1 MDERGQ
7 PLSTKSPD
15 RRRKAMNITH
25 FGHACVL
32 VELPGEAAS
41 RRILFDPG
49 TYSQDFEDL
58 TDLDLI
64 LITHAHPD
72 HLDIPRLTTLL
83 AANPAARLIVGQDT
97 LAALDHPD
105 HPDTMR
111 RPAHVAQPGQKLSV
125 LGHDIVVT
133 GGEHACVHSALPAS
147 KNVGYLIDDAV
158 FHPGDAFDEI
168 ATTVDV
174 LLLPIGGPWMKIGEG
189 IDYLRSIAPR
199 VVVPIHQAGLAPAHQ
214 NMHCQLLKNL
224 APASTE
230 VLVLDH
236 ATMRT
241 ISP

>member
-1 MDERGQ
+1 
-7 PLSTKSPD
+7 
-15 RRRKAMNITH
+15 MNITH

-32 VELPGEAAS
+32 VELPSEAAS
-41 RRILFDPG
+41 TRILFDPG

-58 TDLDLI
+58 TGLDLV

-72 HLDIPRLTTLL
+72 HLDVCRLAALL
-83 AANPAARLIVGQDT
+83 AANPDAQLIVGEGT
-97 LAALDHPD
+97 LSALDHPD
-105 HPDTMR
+105 YPENMR

-133 GGEHACVHSALPAS
+133 GGEHACVHSALPTS
-147 KNVGYLIDDAV
+147 ENVGYLIGDAV

-168 ATTVDV
+168 SVAVDV

-199 VVVPIHQAGLAPAHQ
+199 VAVPIHQAGLATAHQ

-224 APASTE
+224 APETTE

-236 ATMRT
+236 ATSYP
-241 ISP
+241 IAP

>member
-1 MDERGQ
+1 
-7 PLSTKSPD
+7 
-15 RRRKAMNITH
+15 MNITH

-32 VELPGEAAS
+32 VEIPRAAAS
-41 RRILFDPG
+41 TRILFDPG

-58 TDLDLI
+58 ADLDLI

-72 HLDIPRLTTLL
+72 HLDVPRLAALL
-83 AANPAARLIVGQDT
+83 AANPAAQLIVGEDT
-97 LAALDHPD
+97 LAVLDNPD
-105 HPDTMR
+105 YPEHMR

-133 GGEHACVHSALPAS
+133 GGEHACVHSALPTS
-147 KNVGYLIDDAV
+147 ENVGYLIDDAV

-168 ATTVDV
+168 PVAVDV

-199 VVVPIHQAGLAPAHQ
+199 VVVPIHQAGLATAHQ

-224 APASTE
+224 APETTE
-230 VLVLDH
+230 VRVLDH
-236 ATMRT
+236 ATSHP

>member
-1 MDERGQ
+1 
-7 PLSTKSPD
+7 
-15 RRRKAMNITH
+15 MNITH

-32 VELPGEAAS
+32 VEIPNAGTS
-41 RRILFDPG
+41 TRILFDPG
-49 TYSQDFEDL
+49 TYSQGFEDL

-72 HLDIPRLTTLL
+72 HLDAPRLAALM
-83 AANPAARLIVGQDT
+83 AANPAAELIVGEGT
-97 LAALDHPD
+97 LAALDDPD
-105 HPDTMR
+105 FPEHMR
-111 RPAHVAQPGQKLSV
+111 KPAHVVRPRQKLTV

-133 GGEHACVHSALPAS
+133 GGEHACIHSALPTS
-147 KNVGYLIDDAV
+147 ENVGYLVDDVV

-168 ATTVDV
+168 GVAVDV

-224 APASTE
+224 APETTE
-230 VLVLDH
+230 VLVLDPAVAH
-236 ATMRT
+236 
-241 ISP
+241 SL

>member
-1 MDERGQ
+1 
-7 PLSTKSPD
+7 
-15 RRRKAMNITH
+15 MNITH

-32 VELPGEAAS
+32 VEIPGTAAS
-41 RRILFDPG
+41 TRILFDPG
-49 TYSQDFEDL
+49 TYSQGFEDL
-58 TDLDLI
+58 ADLDLI

-72 HLDIPRLTTLL
+72 HLDGPRLAALM
-83 AANPAARLIVGQDT
+83 AANPAAQLIVGEGT
-97 LAALDHPD
+97 LVALDSPD
-105 HPDTMR
+105 YPENMR

-125 LGHDIVVT
+125 LGHDIVIT
-133 GGEHACVHSALPAS
+133 GGEHACVHSALPTS
-147 KNVGYLIDDAV
+147 DNVGYLIDDAV

-168 ATTVDV
+168 ATPVDV

-224 APASTE
+224 APEITE

-236 ATMRT
+236 ATSHP

>member
-1 MDERGQ
+1 
-7 PLSTKSPD
+7 
-15 RRRKAMNITH
+15 MNITH

-32 VELPGEAAS
+32 VEIPGEAAS
-41 RRILFDPG
+41 TRILFDPG
-49 TYSQDFEDL
+49 TYSQDFEGL
-58 TDLDLI
+58 TELDLV

-72 HLDIPRLTTLL
+72 HLDGSRLAALL
-83 AANPAARLIVGQDT
+83 AANPAAQLIVGEGT

-105 HPDTMR
+105 YPENMR

-125 LGHDIVVT
+125 LGHDIVIT
-133 GGEHACVHSALPAS
+133 GGEHACVHPALPTS
-147 KNVGYLIDDAV
+147 ENVGYLIDDAV

-214 NMHCQLLKNL
+214 SMHCRLLKNL
-224 APASTE
+224 APETTE

-236 ATMRT
+236 ATSHP